1 MTAQIPVL
9 TGLLGSIDAAYGNM
23 TASLPDVG
31 TDPDTFSEHVV
42 QFGKNVAKSI
52 EILSALQ
59 QQLIAQIATNSPHN
73 KRSISESK
81 SIASLKILGSEKAE
95 FKAWNE
101 KLINALAQTMGTQWR
116 KFIKELNEHLD
127 QTRKVLT
134 NQELSARPDAHLLG
148 DLAKAD
154 DDLYYVLV
162 EKTEGEAALRVQ
174 SGQAGEGMQAYQK
187 IYLWFAGTS
196 GLALSERTRML
207 MHPEA
212 PKREEDI
219 AEVLENGANKKD
231 YSTHTAMNTR

>member
-9 TGLLGSIDAAYGNM
+9 TGLLGSIDTAYLNM
-23 TASLPDVG
+23 TTSLRDVG

-42 QFGKNVAKSI
+42 QFGRNVAKSI
-52 EILSALQ
+52 EVLSALQ
-59 QQLIAQIATNSPHN
+59 QQWIAQISTNSTHT

-81 SIASLKILGSEKAE
+81 SIASLKILGSQKAE

-101 KLINALAQTMGTQWR
+101 KLINALAQTLGTPWR

-134 NQELSARPDAHLLG
+134 NQELTARPDAQLLG
-148 DLAKAD
+148 DLSKAD

-187 IYLWFAGTS
+187 IY
-196 GLALSERTRML
+196 
-207 MHPEA
+207 
-212 PKREEDI
+212 
-219 AEVLENGANKKD
+219 
-231 YSTHTAMNTR
+231 